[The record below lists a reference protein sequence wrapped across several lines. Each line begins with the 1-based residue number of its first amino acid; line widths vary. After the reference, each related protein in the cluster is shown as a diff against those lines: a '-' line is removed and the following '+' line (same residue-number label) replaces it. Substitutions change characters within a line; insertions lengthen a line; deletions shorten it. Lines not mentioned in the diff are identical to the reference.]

1 MSAKESKG
9 AKLAYDPPVIEK
21 LDQYEDVDL
30 TNLVTY
36 PPKLQPIPVK
46 PLFFDLAWNY
56 IDYPGRTPGDVNGV
70 SAGEDG
76 PRSAVEEKQEA
87 RKGWFGFGR

>member
-1 MSAKESKG
+1 MK
-9 AKLAYDPPVIEK
+9 
-21 LDQYEDVDL
+21 
-30 TNLVTY
+30 NLVTY

-56 IDYPGRTPGDVNGV
+56 IDYPGRTPAAAAVNGAAN
-70 SAGEDG
+70 SGAESKGAAGEKK
-76 PRSAVEEKQEA
+76 ET